1 MIGSY
6 VSKEDKTEVSSTVK
20 LSDGTIRRLNFDS
33 SNPNTCYEI
42 IDTIEEFCGY
52 DMGKFIEDI
61 FDSLLYDLSE
71 GIAEYR
77 EEADISNQELED
89 MERIAHDT
97 LNDIDNL
104 LSDIENKQMMNKRIA
119 IKDIVKK
126 IKGIRHDLWVE
137 L

>member
-1 MIGSY
+1 MISSY
-6 VSKEDKTEVSSTVK
+6 VSKDDRTEVSSTVK

-42 IDTIEEFCGY
+42 INTIEEFCGY

-77 EEADISNQELED
+77 EETDTCNQELED
-89 MERIAHDT
+89 IEKIANDT

-104 LSDIENKQMMNKRIA
+104 LNDIENKQMMNKRIA
-119 IKDIVKK
+119 VKDIVKR
-126 IKGIRHDLWVE
+126 IKDIRHDLWIE